1 MKPRRLCEE
10 WTLTCVF
17 TFLLSWTSLANAYS
31 QGAGSQ
37 ACSSLTP
44 WHSANQPQTNAV
56 PYVITVSKTSY
67 RPMEQIVVTIQACK
81 GHSFKGFLIQPRL
94 AQFAT
99 QDVKIGVFG
108 MYSNA
113 PYQYTC
119 PDTRNGVRGQALT
132 HTSNEDKTK
141 LSIVWQAP
149 RVPQGH
155 VVFRATILKEYT
167 TFWVAVNSPIVY
179 DAYSSVRLAQSQ
191 GTYLASDPE
200 CNVSKGCF
208 DDCKRGVCT
217 FIVSWRDRRGYLD
230 MEVKAHIPTGG
241 DKWLAVGFSYDNRMG
256 SDSVTECM
264 FVNGQVEVFQSYNSD
279 THSNSRLRN
288 PKLGLSQEYGSFV
301 DGIFTCGF
309 TREKLV
315 PTESRLFNLNK
326 NWFLLFAHGTAIEGL
341 KLPHMYDPAP
351 PTSEDIIDFQAYL
364 VNLPTTTT
372 TSTTTTTTTMA
383 PTTTRPTTTS
393 TTTTARPTT
402 TTQRA
407 TPRPTTPWQPPITWR
422 PVTTTRAPLTTT
434 TTARTTTTQDHH
446 EHSHL
451 HNHSLPE
458 DLSCGNTIGCFAKCS
473 GGQCDFIVSWNDT
486 GEHVQF
492 EMKRKFPA
500 LDPSDHWIAI
510 GFSEDKRMG
519 EDSVTECVRQDG
531 FITVHQSFNHVSKS
545 NTRLKQSG
553 LSLSDISG
561 SYVDGIF
568 VCRFTRKKHLPDEK
582 QIFDLNND
590 FYMFF
595 ASGEA
600 IDGVKMR
607 HSVRDLPVVSA
618 EAVDLQKHSLV
629 QGKAV
634 YFLVKVHGCL
644 MIIAWVCLAS
654 IGIVAVRYYK
664 TVWLEETCMR
674 ERIWYQSHKFCMATL
689 FLCVM
694 AGIVLIFVE
703 IQGYSQIDGKTFH
716 QAHPIMGLIV
726 TVFTIANPI
735 IAILRPLPGTVK
747 RKIFNWIHW
756 AVGTGAHFLAIVTI
770 FAGVELAKA
779 RASFYISYILIAYV
793 CYLLIVFFILEVHS
807 FVSKRA
813 EHKRDQTYMY
823 EMHRKPYYS
832 SVNHSLDIEPPY
844 SKMKK
849 AIFGSHI
856 LITMGRKESKLTKK
870 PVFMHD
876 QMYNIVPDITTTN
889 RMHGLEEIPTI
900 PRQKPLPLT
909 ATGKKY
915 EALPNLGE
923 VRAPS
928 RCNNNAALT
937 RPNPCISPDN
947 LSQPDV
953 KKPRVPLAC
962 LDLMSIKQKID
973 KAEKKE
979 KKAKKKK
986 SKPAPKQMT
995 AYQENKT
1002 NEQNKNILPMAHIP
1016 RPPDN
1021 PLDPS
1026 KPRRIV
1032 RIKQEIFCQSL
1043 GPEKIA
1049 EIVSM
1054 VTGNQDGFGYL
1065 QQTGESDYLN
1075 GEEQYGYINPDPFSG
1090 YIHPADTLPG
1100 VTDPNQEDMEYSCE
1114 VPGMNSFRSEI
1125 CSDSLG
1131 GFPQIRCTT
1140 VTTPEDKSGYVKPRT
1155 GKESLVAN
1163 PLIFTKPQ
1171 RQMFKCAS
1179 PEQFKSLRQRSTMKS
1194 THKQRSK
1201 NTNQKLLSIN
1211 SNVTI

>member
-1 MKPRRLCEE
+1 
-10 WTLTCVF
+10 
-17 TFLLSWTSLANAYS
+17 
-31 QGAGSQ
+31 
-37 ACSSLTP
+37 
-44 WHSANQPQTNAV
+44 
-56 PYVITVSKTSY
+56 
-67 RPMEQIVVTIQACK
+67 MEPFI
-81 GHSFKGFLIQPRL
+81 P
-94 AQFAT
+94 
-99 QDVKIGVFG
+99 
-108 MYSNA
+108 
-113 PYQYTC
+113 P
-119 PDTRNGVRGQALT
+119 
-132 HTSNEDKTK
+132 
-141 LSIVWQAP
+141 
-149 RVPQGH
+149 
-155 VVFRATILKEYT
+155 
-167 TFWVAVNSPIVY
+167 
-179 DAYSSVRLAQSQ
+179 Q

-301 DGIFTCGF
+301 DGIFTCRF

-372 TSTTTTTTTMA
+372 TSTTSTTTTMA

-492 EMKRKFPA
+492 EMKKKFPA

-519 EDSVTECVRQDG
+519 EDSVVECVRQDG

-553 LSLSDISG
+553 LGLSDISG

-618 EAVDLQKHSLV
+618 EPVDLQKHSLV

-644 MIIAWVCLAS
+644 MIVAWVCLAS

-856 LITMGRKESKLTKK
+856 LIT
-870 PVFMHD
+870 V
-876 QMYNIVPDITTTN
+876 
-889 RMHGLEEIPTI
+889 
-900 PRQKPLPLT
+900 
-909 ATGKKY
+909 
-915 EALPNLGE
+915 
-923 VRAPS
+923 
-928 RCNNNAALT
+928 
-937 RPNPCISPDN
+937 
-947 LSQPDV
+947 
-953 KKPRVPLAC
+953 
-962 LDLMSIKQKID
+962 
-973 KAEKKE
+973 
-979 KKAKKKK
+979 
-986 SKPAPKQMT
+986 
-995 AYQENKT
+995 
-1002 NEQNKNILPMAHIP
+1002 
-1016 RPPDN
+1016 
-1021 PLDPS
+1021 
-1026 KPRRIV
+1026 
-1032 RIKQEIFCQSL
+1032 
-1043 GPEKIA
+1043 
-1049 EIVSM
+1049 
-1054 VTGNQDGFGYL
+1054 
-1065 QQTGESDYLN
+1065 
-1075 GEEQYGYINPDPFSG
+1075 
-1090 YIHPADTLPG
+1090 
-1100 VTDPNQEDMEYSCE
+1100 
-1114 VPGMNSFRSEI
+1114 
-1125 CSDSLG
+1125 
-1131 GFPQIRCTT
+1131 T
-1140 VTTPEDKSGYVKPRT
+1140 VTLILCTLF
-1155 GKESLVAN
+1155 SL
-1163 PLIFTKPQ
+1163 
-1171 RQMFKCAS
+1171 S
-1179 PEQFKSLRQRSTMKS
+1179 
-1194 THKQRSK
+1194 
-1201 NTNQKLLSIN
+1201 
-1211 SNVTI
+1211 